1 VTRKLQVAVLQD
13 GAGRKYL
20 IMHSASSG
28 KTNSIA
34 WAAHFLAELHDANHQ
49 KMFDTVLVVS
59 DRNVIDTQ
67 LQEAIFDFE
76 RTSGVVATITNKD
89 GSKSSKLAEALDGSK
104 KIVVC
109 TIQTFPFALAA
120 VRELAATKGK
130 RFAVIADEAH
140 SSQTGEAASKLK
152 QVLSPEEL
160 AELADGGEVSTEDI
174 LAAQM
179 AARAGESGITF
190 VAFTAT
196 PKTKT
201 LELFGTKDAD
211 GLPKP
216 FHVYSMRQAIEEE
229 FILDVLKNYTSYKL
243 AFKLAHE
250 GMEMNEK
257 EVERSA
263 AMKGIMGWVRLHP
276 YNIAQKVQVVVEHY
290 REFVAPLLEGKAKA
304 MVVVSSRLEAVK
316 WKLAIDKFILEQG
329 YKIGTLVAFS
339 GEVNDKDSGEDAFTE
354 TSKALNPNLKGRD
367 IREAF
372 QGDEYQILLVANKF
386 QTGFDQPLLC
396 GMYVDKRLDGI
407 QAVQTLSRLNRAHPG
422 KDTTYVVDFVNEA
435 SEILASFKT
444 YHTTAELSATT
455 DPNLVFNLRSKLD
468 AAGHYD
474 DFEVDRVVEAELK
487 GDKQS
492 ELLKALEPVVDRLM
506 KRYKI
511 AQEALKI
518 AKEKKD
524 ENAIKAAQDELNA
537 LVLFKGDMGAFIRLY
552 TFLSQIFD
560 YGNTAIEKRAIFY
573 KRLIPLLEFGRERE
587 GIDLSKVVL
596 TRHKLL
602 HKGKQPMP
610 LSEGETPKLEPIT
623 DAGSAGV
630 QEKTKVYMAELI
642 EKLNELFGAE
652 TTEQDQLVYVK
663 HVIRGKMLESQT
675 LRQQATNNTKEQ
687 FATSPDLDMEL
698 MNAIVDALDAH
709 NSMSTKALN
718 SETVRKGLKN
728 ILLNHADLWELL
740 RGAAAA

>member
-1 VTRKLQVAVLQD
+1 
-13 GAGRKYL
+13 
-20 IMHSASSG
+20 
-28 KTNSIA
+28 
-34 WAAHFLAELHDANHQ
+34 
-49 KMFDTVLVVS
+49 
-59 DRNVIDTQ
+59 
-67 LQEAIFDFE
+67 
-76 RTSGVVATITNKD
+76 
-89 GSKSSKLAEALDGSK
+89 
-104 KIVVC
+104 
-109 TIQTFPFALAA
+109 
-120 VRELAATKGK
+120 
-130 RFAVIADEAH
+130 
-140 SSQTGEAASKLK
+140 
-152 QVLSPEEL
+152 
-160 AELADGGEVSTEDI
+160 
-174 LAAQM
+174 
-179 AARAGESGITF
+179 
-190 VAFTAT
+190 
-196 PKTKT
+196 
-201 LELFGTKDAD
+201 
-211 GLPKP
+211 
-216 FHVYSMRQAIEEE
+216 
-229 FILDVLKNYTSYKL
+229 
-243 AFKLAHE
+243 
-250 GMEMNEK
+250 MNEK